1 MLCLYNYIIA
11 KRDKL
16 LMENEMRLKETKLKL
31 VEITDMKTNVE
42 EQLEKC
48 NKVIK
53 KLEDSGHRVEKQLQK
68 REEQFKNAN
77 MHIDQL
83 NLVSKI
89 IL

>member
-1 MLCLYNYIIA
+1 MS
-11 KRDKL
+11 
-16 LMENEMRLKETKLKL
+16 LKETKLKL
-31 VEITDMKTNVE
+31 VEMTDLKTNLE

-68 REEQFKNAN
+68 REEQLKNAN

-83 NLVSKI
+83 NLVSQKYYF
-89 IL
+89 L